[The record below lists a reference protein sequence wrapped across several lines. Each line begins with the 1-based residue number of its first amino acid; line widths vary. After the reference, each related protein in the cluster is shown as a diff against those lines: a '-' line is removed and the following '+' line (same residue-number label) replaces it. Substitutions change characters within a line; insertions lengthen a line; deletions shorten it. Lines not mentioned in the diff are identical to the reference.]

1 MTKVRVYELAKELDI
16 SSKELMEKIEEL
28 DLKVS
33 SHMSSIEEEE
43 ANLIKELLLEED
55 KSLEEDYIE
64 ELKEDATKTMDE
76 SKDKISSSNL
86 DNTDSKELISEN
98 LQSIEIESEIIVKEL
113 AEKIGVN
120 PAQIITKLI
129 GLGVMVNQNQSI
141 DSEIATIV
149 EIGRAHV

>member
-1 MTKVRVYELAKELDI
+1 MRKVRVYELAKELDI

-64 ELKEDATKTMDE
+64 ELK
-76 SKDKISSSNL
+76 
-86 DNTDSKELISEN
+86 
-98 LQSIEIESEIIVKEL
+98 
-113 AEKIGVN
+113 
-120 PAQIITKLI
+120 
-129 GLGVMVNQNQSI
+129 
-141 DSEIATIV
+141 
-149 EIGRAHV
+149 